1 MPLFEK
7 SRKLP
12 GWLAFSLRKDGVC
25 TAYVKR
31 LPSPALPKVEA
42 VGFHACDDASRAS
55 ALEKLGKDFQASR
68 HECTTL
74 LASDEYQ
81 LLSVEAPNVPPDELK
96 TAIRWRLKDM
106 LDYHID
112 DATID
117 VLDVPVDK
125 NAPVR
130 SHSMYAVTARNQVIE
145 QRQALFSDVKI
156 PLRVIDIPEMAQR
169 NISALLETERRGLA
183 MLSFDGDGGLLTVT
197 FGGELYL
204 SRRIDISL
212 EQLLQA
218 DAEQQNARYDRIT
231 LELQRSLDHV
241 DRQYNFI
248 AIAKLVL
255 APVPGDISGL
265 RDYIAS
271 NLYVPVEVL
280 RLEELLDL
288 SAVPDLSD
296 PACQQRYFMTLGA
309 ALRHVEKV
317 L

>member
-1 MPLFEK
+1 MPLFAK

-12 GWLAFSLRKDGVC
+12 GWLAFTMQKDGLC

-31 LPSPALPKVEA
+31 LPPPSLPKVEA
-42 VGFHACDDASRAS
+42 VGFQTCDGASRVS
-55 ALEKLGKDFQASR
+55 VLEKLAKDFQASR

-74 LASDEYQ
+74 LASAEYQ
-81 LLSVEAPNVPPDELK
+81 LLSVDAPNVPPDELK

-117 VLDVPVDK
+117 VLDVPVGK
-125 NAPVR
+125 NAPAR

-145 QRQALFSDVKI
+145 LRQAMFSEAKI
-156 PLRVIDIPEMAQR
+156 PLKVIDIPEMAQR
-169 NISALLETERRGLA
+169 NISALLEAEGRGLA

-197 FGGELYL
+197 FGGDLYL
-204 SRRIDISL
+204 SRWIDISV
-212 EQLLQA
+212 EQLLQP
-218 DAEQQNARYDRIT
+218 DASEQNARHERIT

-241 DRQYNFI
+241 DRQYHFI
-248 AIAKLVL
+248 TVAKLVL

-265 RDYIAS
+265 RDYLVS

-280 RLEELLDL
+280 RLEDVLDL
-288 SAVPDLSD
+288 SAVPELRDAAS
-296 PACQQRYFMTLGA
+296 QQRYFMTLGA
-309 ALRHVEKV
+309 ALRHEEKA

>member
-1 MPLFEK
+1 MSLFAK

-12 GWLAFSLRKDGVC
+12 GWLAFSLRKDGIR

-42 VGFHACDDASRAS
+42 VGFHACDGASRVS
-55 ALEKLGKDFQASR
+55 ALEKLAKDFQASR

-106 LDYHID
+106 LDYRID

-130 SHSMYAVTARNQVIE
+130 SHSMYAVAARNQVIE
-145 QRQALFSDVKI
+145 QRQALFSNAKI
-156 PLRVIDIPEMAQR
+156 PLKVIDIPELAQR
-169 NISALLETERRGLA
+169 NISALLEKEGRGLA
-183 MLSFDGDGGLLTVT
+183 MVSFDDDGGLLTVT

-204 SRRIDISL
+204 SRRIDISH
-212 EQLLQA
+212 EQLMQG
-218 DAEQQNARYDRIT
+218 DAAQQSARHERIT

-248 AIAKLVL
+248 AIAKLL
-255 APVPGDISGL
+255 IAPMPGDIVGL
-265 RDYIAS
+265 RDYLAS

-280 RLEELLDL
+280 RLEEVLDL
-288 SAVPDLSD
+288 SAVPDLRD
-296 PACQQRYFMTLGA
+296 AAGQQRYFMTLGA
-309 ALRHVEKV
+309 ALRHVEKA